1 MIDHSYSIFLSRI
14 AKKGEKEEMKKL
26 VDQIKLGKNGA
37 MDKAVKQREGGIYIK
52 PQKEKS

>member
-26 VDQIKLGKNGA
+26 VDQIELGKNGA